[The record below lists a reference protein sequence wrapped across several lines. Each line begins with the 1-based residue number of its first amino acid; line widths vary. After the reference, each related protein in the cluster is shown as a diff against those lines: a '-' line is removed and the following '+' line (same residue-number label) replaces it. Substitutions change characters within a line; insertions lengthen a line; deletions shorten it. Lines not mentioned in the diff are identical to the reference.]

1 MANRRAKRA
10 SLILWLL
17 ALFLAACAGSQPM
30 TPQPPISLAVWDL
43 EDLSP
48 AGHGQTGMQTLL
60 TGQIA
65 ARLGENPAYQLVER
79 QQLLKAI
86 EELHL
91 GSSALADPQTR
102 LKLGR
107 LIGAQQ
113 MVFGAFQAIGGTLRM
128 DLRRVD
134 VASGKILKTAIG
146 EAAVKDMSNWFQVAD
161 QAAEELIK

>member
-1 MANRRAKRA
+1 
-10 SLILWLL
+10 
-17 ALFLAACAGSQPM
+17 
-30 TPQPPISLAVWDL
+30 
-43 EDLSP
+43 
-48 AGHGQTGMQTLL
+48 MQTLL